1 MRVIGGTARGKKL
14 ASFTGGT
21 IRPTPDR
28 VREAV
33 FSSLFSRLGSWQGQ
47 TVLDLFAGS
56 GAMGIEALSRGAEHA
71 TFVDQGAQSAKV
83 IQNNLRACGFESRA
97 RLIHLD
103 AFKALESLNKSA
115 SFDVIF
121 LDPPYG
127 QDLVNRIL
135 ERLSA
140 LNCLSPRGIICAE
153 AAKSDEVAEN
163 FGSLTKVQERAYGST
178 SIYFFSHQ
186 PE

>member
-33 FSSLFSRLGSWQGQ
+33 FSSLFSRLGSWQGK

-56 GAMGIEALSRGAEHA
+56 GAMGIEALSRGADRA
-71 TFVDQGAQSAKV
+71 IFIDQGAQSAKV
-83 IQNNLRACGFESRA
+83 IQDNLQACGFKSRS

-103 AFKALESLNKSA
+103 VFKALDMLADSA
-115 SFDVIF
+115 PFDVIF

-127 QDLVNRIL
+127 QDLVNRTM
-135 ERLSA
+135 ERLSV
-140 LNCLSPRGIICAE
+140 LNCLSPQGIICAE
-153 AAKSDEVAEN
+153 GAKTDEVSEH
-163 FGSLTKVQERAYGST
+163 FGSLSKVQERTYGAT
-178 SIYFFSHQ
+178 SICFFAHL

>member
-14 ASFTGGT
+14 ASFAGET

-33 FSSLFSRLGSWQGQ
+33 FSSLFSRLGSWQEK

-56 GAMGIEALSRGAEHA
+56 GAMGIEALSRGAAAA

-83 IQNNLRACGFESRA
+83 IQNNLQSCGFTSRA

-103 AFKALESLNKSA
+103 VFKALDVIAGSA
-115 SFDVIF
+115 PFDVIF

-127 QDLVNRIL
+127 QDLVNRTL

-140 LNCLSPRGIICAE
+140 LNSLSAQGIICAE
-153 AAKSDEVAEN
+153 AAKTDEVSEH
-163 FGSLTKVQERAYGST
+163 FGSLAKVQERTYGST
-178 SIYFFSHQ
+178 SIYFFAHL